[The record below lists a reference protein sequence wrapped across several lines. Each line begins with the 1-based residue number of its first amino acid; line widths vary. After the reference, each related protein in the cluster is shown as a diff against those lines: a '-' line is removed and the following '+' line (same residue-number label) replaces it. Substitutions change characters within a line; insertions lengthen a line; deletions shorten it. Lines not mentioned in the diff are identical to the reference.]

1 METSARRR
9 LVDEALVVA
18 GGSLAASVA
27 FTWPLV
33 LHLQSRARD
42 LIDTLFQAWTIDW
55 VQHAVTSGVNPY
67 DANIYSPEKTTL
79 AFSDTLFGVAIPT
92 LPLRWLGMTPIGVLN
107 TTLIL
112 GFAASAAA
120 AYLFARL
127 VTGSR
132 LAATV
137 TGAAYAFGPFGA
149 LATRHVHVA
158 VRPGVPLAAA
168 AAWWLAERARAASPG
183 AGWRPLL
190 APAISLLAVV
200 AWQGTVSFYPATY
213 AVVTAVVVL
222 VVRWRSLG
230 RSGLVAAAGALAASA
245 AVLALLAIPNLEV
258 SARDPS
264 YHFSLESFGP
274 LGANFT
280 HTEPGVVV
288 WGPVLGLGDTDTMR
302 NAVFPGLVLLG
313 LASVGTV
320 AGWRAR
326 GRFRSIT
333 VLGVALVA
341 VGAVLAV
348 GTAATGWRRYAPYRL
363 LYEIGPPF
371 DALRATA
378 RAWMIGLLGLGLV
391 AGLGARAVA
400 QWACARAGA
409 RAHTERASRSRVP
422 RPSSER
428 PIKAVPVIVGVVVV
442 VLVLLEGFDPW
453 FDRPTAR
460 VPPVD
465 TALTRLEPGG
475 VVYLP
480 MNVSDQVDIG
490 YFAQP
495 RNLYGATA
503 HHRRTPNGY
512 AGYLP
517 ASYLDNSRRLRSLPD
532 DRSLAL
538 LRRLRVRYV
547 VVHPNVDSTPWAA
560 LRSPGAAAP
569 LHLVGRY
576 GRDLLYEVPN
586 GG

>member
-1 METSARRR
+1 MEPTARRR
-9 LVDEALVVA
+9 LVHEALAVTA
-18 GGSLAASVA
+18 GSLAASIA

-67 DANIYSPEKTTL
+67 DANIYAPEKTTL

-137 TGAAYAFGPFGA
+137 TGAAFAFGPFGA
-149 LATRHVHVA
+149 LAARHVHVA

-168 AAWWLAERARAASPG
+168 AAWWLADRARAAGPRR
-183 AGWRPLL
+183 WRPLV
-190 APAISLLAVV
+190 APSLSLLAVV

-213 AVVTAVVVL
+213 SVVAALVVL

-230 RSGLVAAAGALAASA
+230 RAGIFAAGGALVASA
-245 AVLALLAIPNLEV
+245 AVLALLAVPNLEV
-258 SARDPS
+258 SARDPN

-280 HTEPGVVV
+280 HTEPDLVV
-288 WGPVLGLGDTDTMR
+288 WGPILGLGDADTMR
-302 NAVFPGLVLLG
+302 NAVFPGLVLLV
-313 LASVGTV
+313 LAGIGTV

-326 GRFRSIT
+326 GRIRMVT
-333 VLGVALVA
+333 GTGLALTL
-341 VGAVLAV
+341 VGAVLAI
-348 GTAATGWRRYAPYRL
+348 GTAATGWRRYAPYRV

-400 QWACARAGA
+400 AWASANARG
-409 RAHTERASRSRVP
+409 RAKV
-422 RPSSER
+422 
-428 PIKAVPVIVGVVVV
+428 VPVIVGVVVV
-442 VLVLLEGFDPW
+442 LLVLLEGFDPW
-453 FDRPTAR
+453 SDRPTAR
-460 VPPVD
+460 VPAVD
-465 TALTRLEPGG
+465 VALARRPPGG

-495 RNLYGATA
+495 RNLYGTTA

-517 ASYLDNSRRLRSLPD
+517 TSYLENSRALRSLPD
-532 DRSLAL
+532 ARALAL
-538 LRRLRVRYV
+538 LRRLGVRYV
-547 VVHPNVDSTPWAA
+547 VVHPDVRSTPWAA
-560 LRSPGAAAP
+560 LRSADAAAP
-569 LHLVGRY
+569 LRLVGRY
-576 GRDLLYEVPN
+576 GSDLLYQVPAR
-586 GG
+586 

>member
-1 METSARRR
+1 MEPSGRGR
-9 LVDEALVVA
+9 LVREALAVA
-18 GGSLAASVA
+18 AGSLAASIA

-67 DANIYSPEKTTL
+67 DANIYAPEKTTL
-79 AFSDTLFGVAIPT
+79 AYSDTLFGVAIPT
-92 LPLRWLGMTPIGVLN
+92 LPLRWIGMTPIGVLN
-107 TTLIL
+107 TTLIV

-120 AYLFARL
+120 AYLFGRQ

-137 TGAAYAFGPFGA
+137 TGVAYAFGPFGA
-149 LATRHVHVA
+149 LAARHVHVA

-168 AAWWLAERARAASPG
+168 AAWWLADRARAAEPSER
-183 AGWRPLL
+183 WRPLA
-190 APAISLLAVV
+190 APALSLLAVV

-213 AVVTAVVVL
+213 SVIAATVVL

-230 RSGLVAAAGALAASA
+230 RAGVVAAAGALVASA

-258 SARDPS
+258 AARDPS
-264 YHFSLESFGP
+264 YHFDLATFGP

-280 HTEPGVVV
+280 HTEPDLVV
-288 WGPVLGLGDTDTMR
+288 WGPLLGLGDTDTMR
-302 NAVFPGLVLLG
+302 NAVFPGLVLLA
-313 LASVGTV
+313 LAATGVVS
-320 AGWRAR
+320 AWRAR
-326 GRFRSIT
+326 GRLR
-333 VLGVALVA
+333 VVGWAGVALTA
-341 VGAVLAV
+341 VGAVLAL
-348 GTAATGWRRYAPYRL
+348 GTAASGWRRYAPYRL

-378 RAWMIGLLGLGLV
+378 RAWMIGLLGLGVL

-400 QWACARAGA
+400 GWISARAGD
-409 RAHTERASRSRVP
+409 RAHVVA
-422 RPSSER
+422 
-428 PIKAVPVIVGVVVV
+428 AVVGSVVV
-442 VLVLLEGFDPW
+442 VLVVLEGFDPW

-460 VPPVD
+460 VPAVD
-465 TALTRLEPGG
+465 VALSGRTPGG

-480 MNVSDQVDIG
+480 MNVSDDADIG

-517 ASYLDNSRRLRSLPD
+517 ASYLENSRRLRTLPD
-532 DRSLAL
+532 ARSLAL
-538 LRRLRVRYV
+538 LRHLGVRYV
-547 VVHPNVDSTPWAA
+547 VVHPDVRSTPWAA
-560 LRSPGAAAP
+560 LRSPDAAAP
-569 LHLVGRY
+569 LRLVGRY
-576 GRDLLYEVPN
+576 GGDLLYEVPSR
-586 GG
+586 